1 LIRKDASAI
10 IYPDAPPKPSPAEAE
25 SLDVWGFRDT
35 HFDFSENGHIII
47 RGSRYEL
54 SGKELPRFLPWVRE
68 VLVCDVIE
76 TRDGKVV
83 RELGTKVVLVKK
95 PEQLDEI
102 DGLVIPGGESGT
114 FLNLLG
120 EAGFEKLK
128 QFVRVK
134 PTFGTCAGAILLANE
149 VENPRQEG
157 LGALDIRIRRN
168 AYGRQID
175 SSIRTGKLG
184 DSPLEMVFIRA
195 PKIEHV
201 GPGVEVVATEGNDPV
216 AVRQGR
222 VMASTFHPELSDDTR
237 VHRAFLDLVRNGH

>member
-1 LIRKDASAI
+1 MKIGVLALQGDFDAHRKRLEDLG
-10 IYPDAPPKPSPAEAE
+10 AE
-25 SLDVWGFRDT
+25 
-35 HFDFSENGHIII
+35 
-47 RGSRYEL
+47 
-54 SGKELPRFLPWVRE
+54 
-68 VLVCDVIE
+68 
-76 TRDGKVV
+76 
-83 RELGTKVVLVKK
+83 VVLVKK
-95 PEQLDEI
+95 PQQLDEI

-114 FLNLLG
+114 FLKLLG

-149 VENPRQEG
+149 VDNPKQSG

-175 SSIRTGKLG
+175 SSIREGRFIQERFVEEKDKLA

-195 PKIEHV
+195 PKIERV
-201 GPGVEVVATEGNDPV
+201 GPGVEVIATEGGDPV

-222 VMASTFHPELSDDTR
+222 VMAATFHPELSDDTR
-237 VHRAFLDLVRNGH
+237 VHQSFLDLVRNGS